1 MFSSDK
7 NIETIAQLVEQLKQ
21 YGGLKLEMLKLDAT
35 EKTVK
40 IISALILGFVLLL
53 IVCAVAICAS
63 FAVAYALAD
72 MLDSVALGFLC
83 AAAFYLLLLIIVYVR
98 KKAWIERPLVKFL
111 ATILLED
118 V

>member
-53 IVCAVAICAS
+53 LICTVTIYAYFS
-63 FAVAYALAD
+63 VTYAL
-72 MLDSVALGFLC
+72 V
-83 AAAFYLLLLIIVYVR
+83 
-98 KKAWIERPLVKFL
+98 
-111 ATILLED
+111 
-118 V
+118 

>member
-1 MFSSDK
+1 MFSSDN

-53 IVCAVAICAS
+53 FVCAIAICLS
-63 FAVAYALAD
+63 FAVAYSLGG
-72 MLDSVALGFLC
+72 LLGSTPLGFLC
-83 AAAFYLLLLIIVYVR
+83 VAGIFLLLLIIVYVR
-98 KKAWIERPLVKFL
+98 KKAWIERPLVKLL
-111 ATILLED
+111 AEILLEE

>member
-63 FAVAYALAD
+63 FAAAYALGD
-72 MLDSVALGFLC
+72 LFNPS
-83 AAAFYLLLLIIVYVR
+83 LLAYVNNYQ
-98 KKAWIERPLVKFL
+98 
-111 ATILLED
+111 
-118 V
+118 

>member
-21 YGGLKLEMLKLDAT
+21 YGGLRLEMLKLDAT

-63 FAVAYALAD
+63 FAAAYALAN
-72 MLDSVALGFLC
+72 MLDSMALGFLC
-83 AAAFYLLLLIIVYVR
+83 VAAFYLFLLIIVYVR

-111 ATILLED
+111 ATVLLED

>member
-63 FAVAYALAD
+63 FAVAIY
-72 MLDSVALGFLC
+72 F
-83 AAAFYLLLLIIVYVR
+83 
-98 KKAWIERPLVKFL
+98 VKPDRRFHL
-111 ATILLED
+111 SSLMT
-118 V
+118 

>member
-21 YGGLKLEMLKLDAT
+21 YGGLKLEMLKLDTT

-40 IISALILGFVLLL
+40 ILTFLILCFVLTL
-53 IVCAVAICAS
+53 IICAFAICLS
-63 FAVAYALAD
+63 FAVAFALGS
-72 MLDSVALGFLC
+72 LFNSNALGFLC
-83 AAAFYLLLLIIVYVR
+83 VSGIYLLLLIIVYVR
-98 KKAWIERPLVKFL
+98 KAAWIERPLVRFL
-111 ATILLED
+111 ASILLEE

>member
-21 YGGLKLEMLKLDAT
+21 YGGLKLEMLKLDA
-35 EKTVK
+35 
-40 IISALILGFVLLL
+40 ALILGFVLLL

-63 FAVAYALAD
+63 FAVAYALGD
-72 MLDSVALGFLC
+72 LFDSDALGFLC
-83 AAAFYLLLLIIVYVR
+83 VAAFYLLLLIIVYVR

-111 ATILLED
+111 ATILLEE